1 VAGTILERVAA
12 GDPAAFEECIRQ
24 YSGLIWSLTRRF
36 SANFMDGEDA
46 VQEIFIAI
54 WKNAARFDAMIAS
67 ESTFITMIARRR
79 LIDRRRKN
87 KRSLNASSIDE
98 KTHVPAPEQTDKME
112 IQEETHR
119 VRELMGQLRP
129 ADRRILKL
137 SLDEG
142 WTHKEI
148 AEATSIPLG
157 TVKTHVRRGLHR
169 LRELLQSDTAMSGI
183 KENAY
188 DREK

>member
-46 VQEIFIAI
+46 VQEIFIAL
-54 WKNAARFDAMIAS
+54 WKNAARFDATIAS

-98 KTHVPAPEQTDKME
+98 NILVAAPEPTHKLDT
-112 IQEETHR
+112 QEEAHR
-119 VRELMGQLRP
+119 VRELMGLLRP
-129 ADRRILKL
+129 ADRRILQL
-137 SLDEG
+137 SLDEQL
-142 WTHKEI
+142 THKEI

-169 LRELLQSDTAMSGI
+169 LRALLQLDTAMLGV
-183 KENAY
+183 KESPY

>member
-36 SANFMDGEDA
+36 SNNFMDGEDA

-54 WKNAARFDAMIAS
+54 WKNAARFDAKIAS
-67 ESTFITMIARRR
+67 ESTFITMIAKRR
-79 LIDRRRKN
+79 LIDRRRKI

-98 KTHVPAPEQTDKME
+98 KTHVPAPEQTDKLE

-119 VRELMGQLRP
+119 VRELMGRLRP
-129 ADRRILKL
+129 VDRHILQL
-137 SLDEG
+137 SLDEEL
-142 WTHKEI
+142 THKEI

-169 LRELLQSDTAMSGI
+169 LREMMQSNTTVPGV
-183 KENAY
+183 KEIAY